1 MMRVAVS
8 GFTGCGATTVTKLVA
23 RRLKL
28 KRINYTFHDLARER
42 KIPFA
47 KLQFDKIEREFP
59 KWDLLL
65 DGKQVARVAK
75 TPRCIVGSRLAV
87 WLDGAVSKKLKKR
100 IRIGAKFW
108 LEVPLRVRAKRVA
121 RREKKPSAQ
130 ALRETRLRDKNNA
143 ARYKRLYGIDVRK
156 RPKGTIVID
165 AERLDA
171 KGAADAIVSEIKCR
185 HRN

>member
-8 GFTGCGATTVTKLVA
+8 GLTGCGATTATKLVA
-23 RRLKL
+23 RRLRL
-28 KRINYTFHDLARER
+28 KRINYTFRDLAKDRG
-42 KIPFA
+42 IPFA
-47 KLQFDKIEREFP
+47 KMQFDKIEREFP

-65 DGKQVARVAK
+65 DGKQVAGVAK

-87 WLDGAVSKKLKKR
+87 WLDGAVAKKLGKR
-100 IRIGAKFW
+100 VKINSKFW
-108 LEVPLRVRAKRVA
+108 LGVPLRVRAGRVA
-121 RREKKPSAQ
+121 RREGKPFAQ

-143 ARYKRLYGIDVRK
+143 ARYKKLYGIDVRK
-156 RPKGTIVID
+156 RPRGTIVID

-171 KGAADAIVSEIKCR
+171 KGVTDAIVSEIKCR

>member
-23 RRLKL
+23 RRLRL
-28 KRINYTFHDLARER
+28 KRVNYTFHDLARER
-42 KIPFA
+42 KIPFEL
-47 KLQFDKIEREFP
+47 LQFVKIEREFP
-59 KWDLLL
+59 YWDLLL

-87 WLDGAVSKKLKKR
+87 WLDGPVAKKIKKR
-100 IRIGAKFW
+100 VVLDARFW

-121 RREKKPSAQ
+121 KREGKPFAQ
-130 ALRETRLRDKNNA
+130 ALRETKLRDKNNA
-143 ARYKRLYGIDVRK
+143 ARYGKLYGIDVRK
-156 RPKGTIVID
+156 RPKGTITID

-171 KGAADAIVSEIKCR
+171 KGVADAIVRRLGK
-185 HRN
+185 

>member
-8 GFTGCGATTVTKLVA
+8 GMTGCGATTVTKIVA
-23 RRLKL
+23 GRLRL

-42 KIPFA
+42 GIPFS

-75 TPRCIVGSRLAV
+75 AKQCIVGSRLAV
-87 WLDGAVSKKLKKR
+87 WLDGAVAKKLKKR
-100 IRIGAKFW
+100 VKIDAKFW

-121 RREKKPSAQ
+121 KREKKPFSQ
-130 ALRETRLRDKNNA
+130 ALRETALRDKNNA
-143 ARYKRLYGIDVRK
+143 ARYKKLYGIDVRK
-156 RPKGTIVID
+156 KPRGTITID

-171 KGAADAIVSEIKCR
+171 KGVADAIVRKVKK
-185 HRN
+185 